1 VNLSKKLL
9 IFFLLI
15 IIAILWT
22 IYFLNKD
29 FFQLQT
35 FFSNLEIIQNFILQ
49 NFLISIF
56 IVILSYSFLIMCN
69 FPFASLLS
77 MINGFLFGTW
87 LGGAISIVG
96 GTIGALGVFLIAK
109 FFFLDF
115 IKRKFLNKYSYIENY
130 FNKNDLELMILIRIV
145 PGTPFF
151 LQNLILA
158 GLGANNKKFFYTTLI
173 GLAPWSFIFG
183 SIGQGLEEIFV
194 NETELSFS
202 LIAQPEYLIPIGFI
216 AFLIIMIILFKKKF
230 INQLHL
236 LIYPQ
241 TF

>member
-1 VNLSKKLL
+1 MNLSKKLL

-230 INQLHL
+230 KK
-236 LIYPQ
+236 
-241 TF
+241 

>member
-1 VNLSKKLL
+1 MNLSKKLL
-9 IFFLLI
+9 IFFLLT
-15 IIAILWT
+15 IIAILWI

-35 FFSNLEIIQNFILQ
+35 FFSNLEIIQNFISQ
-49 NFLISIF
+49 NFYISIF

-87 LGGAISIVG
+87 IG
-96 GTIGALGVFLIAK
+96 GTISILGGTLGAFGVFLIAK

-115 IKRKFLNKYSYIENY
+115 IKNKFLNKYSYIENY
-130 FNKNDLELMILIRIV
+130 FNKNDLELMMLIRII
-145 PGTPFF
+145 PAIPFF

-158 GLGANNKKFFYTTLI
+158 GLGAHNKKFFYTTLI

-194 NETELSFS
+194 NKTELSFS

-230 INQLHL
+230 KK
-236 LIYPQ
+236 
-241 TF
+241 

>member
-1 VNLSKKLL
+1 MNLSKKLL

-29 FFQLQT
+29 FFKLQT

-115 IKRKFLNKYSYIENY
+115 IKSKFLNKYSYIENY

-230 INQLHL
+230 KK
-236 LIYPQ
+236 
-241 TF
+241 

>member
-1 VNLSKKLL
+1 MNLSKKLL
-9 IFFLLI
+9 IFFLLTI
-15 IIAILWT
+15 ILILWT

-49 NFLISIF
+49 NFFVSIF
-56 IVILSYSFLIMCN
+56 IVILSYSVLIMCN

-87 LGGAISIVG
+87 IGGTISIVG
-96 GTIGALGVFLIAK
+96 GTLGAFGVFLIAK

-115 IKRKFLNKYSYIENY
+115 IKNKFLNKYSYIENY
-130 FNKNDLELMILIRIV
+130 FNKNDLELMMLIRII
-145 PGTPFF
+145 PAIPFF

-158 GLGANNKKFFYTTLI
+158 GLGAHNKKFFYTTLI

-183 SIGQGLEEIFV
+183 SIGQGLEEIFI
-194 NETELSFS
+194 NKTELSFS

-216 AFLIIMIILFKKKF
+216 AFLIIMIIFFKKKF
-230 INQLHL
+230 KK
-236 LIYPQ
+236 
-241 TF
+241 

>member
-1 VNLSKKLL
+1 MNLSKKLL

-87 LGGAISIVG
+87 IGGTLSIVG
-96 GTIGALGVFLIAK
+96 GTLGAFGVFLIAK

-115 IKRKFLNKYSYIENY
+115 IKNKFLNKYSYIENY
-130 FNKNDLELMILIRIV
+130 FNKNDLELMMLIRII
-145 PGTPFF
+145 PAIPFF

-158 GLGANNKKFFYTTLI
+158 GLGAHNKKFFYTTLI

-194 NETELSFS
+194 NKTELSFS

-230 INQLHL
+230 KR
-236 LIYPQ
+236 
-241 TF
+241 

>member
-1 VNLSKKLL
+1 MNLSKKLL
-9 IFFLLI
+9 IFFLLTI
-15 IIAILWT
+15 ILILWT

-49 NFLISIF
+49 NFFFSIF

-87 LGGAISIVG
+87 IGGTISIVG
-96 GTIGALGVFLIAK
+96 GTLGAFGVFLIAK

-115 IKRKFLNKYSYIENY
+115 IKNKFLNKYSYIENY
-130 FNKNDLELMILIRIV
+130 FNKNDLELMMLIRII
-145 PGTPFF
+145 PAIPFF

-158 GLGANNKKFFYTTLI
+158 GLGAHNKKFFYTTLI

-194 NETELSFS
+194 NKTELSFS

-230 INQLHL
+230 KK
-236 LIYPQ
+236 
-241 TF
+241 

>member
-1 VNLSKKLL
+1 MNLSKKSL
-9 IFFLLI
+9 IFFLLTI
-15 IIAILWT
+15 ILILWT

-87 LGGAISIVG
+87 LGGAMSIVG

-230 INQLHL
+230 KK
-236 LIYPQ
+236 
-241 TF
+241 

>member
-1 VNLSKKLL
+1 MNLSKKLL

-15 IIAILWT
+15 IIAILWA

-183 SIGQGLEEIFV
+183 SIGQGLEEIFF
-194 NETELSFS
+194 NKTELSLS

-216 AFLIIMIILFKKKF
+216 AFLISMIILFKKKF
-230 INQLHL
+230 KK
-236 LIYPQ
+236 
-241 TF
+241 

>member
-1 VNLSKKLL
+1 MSLSKKLL
-9 IFFLLI
+9 IFFLLTVI
-15 IIAILWT
+15 VILWI

-230 INQLHL
+230 KK
-236 LIYPQ
+236 
-241 TF
+241 